1 MLAQDPD
8 NTNTMAK
15 AGVTT
20 VPIKPVDTV
29 IQTGVD
35 PVVPSMEG
43 YDPLQADLGQ
53 LLSMGDSWAEQYLTA
68 SPTSMTGS
76 PDDTP
81 LNEFLST
88 PLFDDIHDPII
99 GGIDANMPLFGGSE
113 VYTGDVLPSDDKM
126 DAFPMGGLY
135 TLSPSASPVDTIDPF
150 ATDFG
155 ANDAATPAPE
165 TPASNSGRRSSG
177 RPSKSGGRRA
187 QATGTRRNISVNQL
201 VPLDAPTQTRNY
213 LTDSAT
219 SRKEV
224 PAVFAKKKRA
234 RSQAFPEEEE
244 GAVDLSLSM
253 TEREQIEAKRR
264 QNTLAARKSRK
275 RKLEHTQQ
283 LEASVQFL
291 TEQLELW
298 KGRATML
305 QGVCRDHGLP
315 CPTFED
321 Q

>member
-20 VPIKPVDTV
+20 VPITPVDTV
-29 IQTGVD
+29 IQADVD
-35 PVVPSMEG
+35 PIIPSTDG
-43 YDPLQADLGQ
+43 YDPLQADLGH
-53 LLSMGDSWAEQYLTA
+53 LLSMGDGWAEQYLTA

-88 PLFDDIHDPII
+88 PLFDDINDPAI
-99 GGIDANMPLFGGSE
+99 GGIDSSMPLFGGSE
-113 VYTGDVLPSDDKM
+113 VYTGDVVVPKIDEFSM
-126 DAFPMGGLY
+126 AGMY

-155 ANDAATPAPE
+155 ASETATPAPE
-165 TPASNSGRRSSG
+165 TPASATGRRSAG
-177 RPSKSGGRRA
+177 RPPKSGGRRS

-201 VPLDAPTQTRNY
+201 VPIDAPTQTRNY

-291 TEQLELW
+291 TEQLDLW
-298 KGRATML
+298 KGRAMML
-305 QGVCRDHGLP
+305 QGVCRDNGLA
-315 CPTFED
+315 CPAFEE

>member
-1 MLAQDPD
+1 
-8 NTNTMAK
+8 MAK

-35 PVVPSMEG
+35 PVIPSMEG
-43 YDPLQADLGQ
+43 YDPMQDLSQ
-53 LLSMGDSWAEQYLTA
+53 LLSMGDGWSEQYLTQ
-68 SPTSMTGS
+68 SPMDSMTGS

-88 PLFDDIHDPII
+88 PLFDDVHDVAI
-99 GGIDANMPLFGGSE
+99 GGFDASLPLFAGGE
-113 VYTGDVLPSDDKM
+113 VYTGESSYSSGNNKM
-126 DAFPMGGLY
+126 DEFPMLY
-135 TLSPSASPVDTIDPF
+135 TMSPSASPVDTIDPY

-155 ANDAATPAPE
+155 AEPT
-165 TPASNSGRRSSG
+165 TPASESSKSGRRTAG
-177 RPSKSGGRRA
+177 RPSKSVGRRS
-187 QATGTRRNISVNQL
+187 QATGTRRNISVTQL

-213 LTDSAT
+213 LTESAT

-224 PAVFAKKKRA
+224 PAVFAKKRA
-234 RSQAFPEEEE
+234 RSQAFPEDEEVAIE
-244 GAVDLSLSM
+244 ITPSM

-283 LEASVQFL
+283 LESNVQFL
-291 TEQLELW
+291 TEQLEVW
-298 KGRATML
+298 KKRAMML
-305 QGVCRDHGLP
+305 QGVCRENGVP
-315 CPTFED
+315 CPAFQDEE
-321 Q
+321 